1 MHRTVCGMWWGAHEF
16 EARALNWGQSGED
29 ASETEHVVNDG
40 GSEEMPVVREGFGQ
54 KLGLRVIKI

>member
-1 MHRTVCGMWWGAHEF
+1 MWWGAHEF